1 MKHQMLDA
9 LQPFL
14 SFLHGF
20 DKKNHNML
28 ALMLDSKFKSMQFK
42 TSYLTHENAYTL
54 VVQ

>member
-20 DKKNHNML
+20 DKKKSQYASFDARFKVQKHAIHN
-28 ALMLDSKFKSMQFK
+28 
-42 TSYLTHENAYTL
+42 
-54 VVQ
+54 